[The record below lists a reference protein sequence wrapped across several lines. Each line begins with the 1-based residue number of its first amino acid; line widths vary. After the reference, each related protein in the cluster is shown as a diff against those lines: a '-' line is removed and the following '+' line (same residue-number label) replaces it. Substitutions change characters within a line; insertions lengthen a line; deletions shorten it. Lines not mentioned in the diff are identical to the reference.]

1 MRGGRFGGGGCV
13 GFQRTG
19 HCTEQRVSFFSFFS
33 FIFFSFLANVL
44 FLQYQNFSNNN
55 YCFINPVKVR

>member
-33 FIFFSFLANVL
+33 FIFFF
-44 FLQYQNFSNNN
+44 FFGQ
-55 YCFINPVKVR
+55 CFIITVSKFLK